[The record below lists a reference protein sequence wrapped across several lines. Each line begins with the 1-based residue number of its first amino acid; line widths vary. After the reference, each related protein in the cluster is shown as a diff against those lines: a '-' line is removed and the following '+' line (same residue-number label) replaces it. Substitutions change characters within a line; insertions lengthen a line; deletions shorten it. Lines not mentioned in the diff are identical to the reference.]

1 MNTLP
6 SSSRRRLALA
16 LPLAFV
22 LGACAGLRTRD
33 PVRFN
38 VVGIE
43 PMLGAGMEARFNL
56 KVRLQNP
63 NEQAIDYDGIA
74 VELDLDKR
82 TFASGVSS
90 AKGSVPRYGETL
102 LEIPVSVS
110 ALTAVRQAIAMM
122 EGRNL
127 DAVPYELRAKLGGS
141 LFSGQRFTERG
152 TLKLPALRLPTLDAE

>member
-1 MNTLP
+1 MNALP
-6 SSSRRRLALA
+6 FDRSRRLAL
-16 LPLAFV
+16 LGLTLA

-33 PVRFN
+33 PVRFS

-74 VELDLDKR
+74 VELDLDKQ
-82 TFASGVSS
+82 TFASGVST

-110 ALTAVRQAIAMM
+110 ALTAVRQALAMM

-152 TLKLPALRLPTLDAE
+152 TLKLPTLRLPTLSGE

>member
-6 SSSRRRLALA
+6 FDRSRRLV
-16 LPLAFV
+16 V
-22 LGACAGLRTRD
+22 LGLTLGLSACAGLRTRD

-38 VVGIE
+38 VVGLE
-43 PMLGAGMEARFNL
+43 PMLGAGMEMRLNL

-74 VELDLDKR
+74 VELDVDKQ
-82 TFASGVSS
+82 TFASGVST

-110 ALTAVRQAIAMM
+110 ALTAVRQAIAML
-122 EGRNL
+122 ERRNL
-127 DAVPYELRAKLGGS
+127 DSVPYELRAKLGGS

>member
-6 SSSRRRLALA
+6 SPSRRRLALA

-22 LGACAGLRTRD
+22 LGACAGLRMRD

-74 VELDLDKR
+74 VELDLDKH

-127 DAVPYELRAKLGGS
+127 DAVPYELRATLGGS